1 MPAPRLLDKKTV
13 NAELATERKRQID
26 EGRHLTDSIEALRE
40 AKVKEEQALEDFRKH
55 TIRVVQIEVDRK
67 QKEAIER
74 IGLLRN
80 EEESLKARIAGL
92 QSLEAQLKEELMTN
106 L

>member
-26 EGRHLTDSIEALRE
+26 EGRRLTDSIEALRE

-55 TIRVVQIEVDRK
+55 TISVVQIEVDRK
-67 QKEAIER
+67 QKEARER